1 MLLQVFCVYF
11 FREIIFCALAFE
23 LRHLREILMITR
35 FAPSPTGQ
43 LHLGHAYA
51 ALFAYELAMENGGSF
66 LLRFEDIDTTRVRNR
81 YYLSIE
87 QDLAWL
93 GIHWDGTPIRQK
105 DRLPA
110 YADALEKLKSM
121 QVVYPCFCT
130 RREIQQEIEAMSHAP
145 HGPEGEPIYPGTCR
159 LLTATQREEKMACGQ
174 SHCWR
179 LNAARASELCGPLVF
194 EDKIKGF
201 MDVNPHLLGDVVL
214 ARKDIAT
221 SYHLAVVTDDYFQGV
236 TDVTR
241 GEDLL
246 PSTHVHRLLQT
257 LLGMA
262 APAYHH
268 HRLILDDA
276 GQRLAKRNDALSLST
291 LRSQGKKREEILAM
305 LCP

>member
-1 MLLQVFCVYF
+1 M
-11 FREIIFCALAFE
+11 
-23 LRHLREILMITR
+23 TSR
-35 FAPSPTGQ
+35 FAPSPTGF

-51 ALFAYELAMENGGSF
+51 ALFAYELAMDNGGSF
-66 LLRFEDIDTTRVRNR
+66 LLRFEDIDTTRVRDR
-81 YYLSIE
+81 YYLAIE

-93 GIHWDGTPIRQK
+93 GIQWDGTPIRQK
-105 DRLPA
+105 DRLDA
-110 YADALEKLKSM
+110 YTDALVTLKGLG
-121 QVVYPCFCT
+121 VIYPCFCT

-159 LLTATQREEKMACGQ
+159 SLTLTQREKKRVSGQ

-179 LNAARASELCGPLVF
+179 LDAARASELCGPLLF

-201 MDVNPHLLGDVVL
+201 IDVNPFLLGDVVL

-221 SYHLAVVTDDYFQGV
+221 SYHLSVVIDDDFQGV

-246 PSTHVHRLLQT
+246 PSTHVHRLLQA

-276 GQRLAKRNDALSLST
+276 GQRLAKRNESLSLSA

>member
-1 MLLQVFCVYF
+1 
-11 FREIIFCALAFE
+11 
-23 LRHLREILMITR
+23 MISR

-66 LLRFEDIDTTRVRNR
+66 LLRFEDIDTTRVRNN
-81 YYLSIE
+81 YYLAIE

-159 LLTATQREEKMACGQ
+159 LLTATQQEEKMACGQ

-201 MDVNPHLLGDVVL
+201 MDVNPFLLGDVVL

-246 PSTHVHRLLQT
+246 SSTHVHRLLQT

>member
-1 MLLQVFCVYF
+1 
-11 FREIIFCALAFE
+11 
-23 LRHLREILMITR
+23 MISR

-66 LLRFEDIDTTRVRNR
+66 LLRFEDIDTTRVRNH
-81 YYLSIE
+81 YYLAIE

-93 GIHWDGTPIRQK
+93 GIRWDGTPIRQK

-145 HGPEGEPIYPGTCR
+145 HGPEGEPIYPGICR
-159 LLTATQREEKMACGQ
+159 ALSAKQREEKMAKGEA
-174 SHCWR
+174 HCWR
-179 LNAARASELCGPLVF
+179 LDAYRASELSGPLVF

-201 MDVNPHLLGDVVL
+201 INVDPLLLGDVVL

-221 SYHLAVVTDDYFQGV
+221 SYHLAVVTDDHFQGV

-246 PSTHVHRLLQT
+246 SSTHVHRLLQG

-262 APAYHH
+262 APVYHH

-276 GQRLAKRNDALSLST
+276 GQRLAKRNEPLSLSA
-291 LRSQGKKREEILAM
+291 LRGEGKKREDILAM